1 MARRRNAPEVLNAW
15 PGYVDA
21 LSTLLMVIIFV
32 LLVFILAQAFQ
43 SVSLSGREQDLQRVT
58 RQVGQISN
66 LLAVERGHSA
76 ELQAAQGRLDQQLQ
90 AAGTDRDNLA
100 ATLQA
105 ARDAEARALA
115 ERDTVRTARDALAS
129 KIGEAQAQVDAARAR
144 DALLAAQLA
153 GAGLKSDQTT
163 QQAAATA
170 TQLAATRR
178 QLDEMGKQKADLDQT
193 VTADRATIQ
202 ARLSDLAAAAIAL
215 TDTRKLLAEM
225 QRLRD
230 AANATVQVDRA
241 TMAAQLSDVAKLTL
255 QLSDLTATRDKL
267 TRQVQDAAVRA
278 TTEAQRRRAVE
289 VTLATATADLAK
301 TERLLAEMQRQ
312 RDALDKTVQA
322 DRATLAIKL
331 SELAKLTQQNT
342 AETTRRQ
349 AVDASLTVAK
359 AELAQTQR
367 QLADV
372 QKQRDALDTTEKVDR
387 ATLTAKLSELARLN
401 QQLADAQAR
410 AQAEADQRGKVDTQ
424 LASANS
430 QDADLRAK
438 LGTIEQALKLSEGSG
453 QNKDV
458 QITNLN
464 SRLNSAL
471 AQKVEELQGYRSEFF
486 GRMREVMADR
496 PGIQVVGDR
505 FVFQSEVLFPSGS
518 ADLTS
523 AGQDQMATLAN
534 TLTDLAK
541 SIPADVPWVL
551 RVDGHAD
558 RQAVDRNGPFTDNLD
573 LSAKRAINV
582 IKLLAEDG
590 VPANRLAAVA
600 FGDTQPL
607 DAAATPEAYAKN
619 RRIEIRLTDR

>member
-1 MARRRNAPEVLNAW
+1 MARRRGAPEVLNAW

-43 SVSLSGREQDLQRVT
+43 SISLSGREQDLQRVT
-58 RQVGQISN
+58 RQVGQLSD
-66 LLAVERGHSA
+66 LLTVERGHSA
-76 ELQAAQGRLDQQLQ
+76 ELQASQTRLDQQLQ
-90 AAGTDRDNLA
+90 AAGTDRDSLA

-105 ARDAEARALA
+105 ARDAETRALA
-115 ERDTVRTARDALAS
+115 DRDSVRAARDTLAS
-129 KIGEAQAQVDAARAR
+129 RIGEAQAQVDAARAR

-170 TQLAATRR
+170 TQLVATRR
-178 QLDEMGKQKADLDQT
+178 QLDEMVKQKADLDQT

-202 ARLSDLAAAAIAL
+202 ARLSDLAAAATAL
-215 TDTRKLLAEM
+215 SDTRKLVEEM
-225 QRLRD
+225 QRQRD
-230 AANATVQVDRA
+230 ALNATVQVDRA

-255 QLSDLTATRDKL
+255 QLTDLTAARDKL
-267 TRQVQDAAVRA
+267 TRQVQDATVRA

-289 VTLATATADLAK
+289 VTLATATVDLAK
-301 TERLLAEMQRQ
+301 TERLVAEMQRQ

-322 DRATLAIKL
+322 DRTTMAVKL

-342 AETTRRQ
+342 AEVTRRQ
-349 AVDASLTVAK
+349 TVDASLTVAK

-367 QLADV
+367 QLADI
-372 QKQRDALDTTEKVDR
+372 QKQRDALDVSQKADR
-387 ATLTAKLSELARLN
+387 ATITAKLSDLAKLN
-401 QQLADAQAR
+401 QQLADAAAR
-410 AQAEADQRGKVDTQ
+410 AKAEADQRGKIDTQ
-424 LASANS
+424 LASAKS
-430 QDADLRAK
+430 QDADLQAK
-438 LGTIEQALKLSEGSG
+438 LGTIEQALRLSEGSA

-471 AQKVEELQGYRSEFF
+471 AQKVEELQGYRSEFY
-486 GRMREVMADR
+486 GRMRAVMANR
-496 PGIQVVGDR
+496 PGIEVVGDR

-523 AGQDQMATLAN
+523 AGQEQLATLAT
-534 TLTDLAK
+534 TLIDLAK
-541 SIPADVPWVL
+541 SIPPDVPWVL

-582 IKLLAEDG
+582 VKLLAEDG

-607 DAAATPEAYAKN
+607 DSAGTPEAFAKN

>member
-1 MARRRNAPEVLNAW
+1 MARRRGAPEVLNAW

-58 RQVGQISN
+58 RQVGQISD
-66 LLAVERGHSA
+66 LLAVERSHSA
-76 ELQAAQGRLDQQLQ
+76 ELQAAQVRLDQQLQ

-115 ERDTVRTARDALAS
+115 DRDAVRAARDTLAS
-129 KIGEAQAQVDAARAR
+129 QVGQAQAQVDAARAR

-153 GAGLKSDQTT
+153 GAGVKVDQTT

-170 TQLAATRR
+170 TQLAAMRR
-178 QLDEMGKQKADLDQT
+178 QLDEMVKQKAELDQT

-202 ARLSDLAAAAIAL
+202 ARLSDLAAASTAL
-215 TDTRKLLAEM
+215 SDTRKLFEEM
-225 QRLRD
+225 QKQRD
-230 AANATVQVDRA
+230 ALNATVQVDRA
-241 TMAAQLSDVAKLTL
+241 TMAAQLSDVAKLSL
-255 QLSDLTATRDKL
+255 QVTDLAALRDKL
-267 TRQVQDAAVRA
+267 TRQAQDATVRA

-289 VTLATATADLAK
+289 VTLATATTDLAK

-322 DRATLAIKL
+322 DRATMAIKL

-367 QLADV
+367 QLADI
-372 QKQRDALDTTEKVDR
+372 QKQRDALDTTEKTDR

-401 QQLADAQAR
+401 QQLADATAR
-410 AQAEADQRGKVDTQ
+410 AKAEADQRGAVDTQ
-424 LASANS
+424 LASAKGE
-430 QDADLRAK
+430 DADLRAK
-438 LGTIEQALKLSEGSG
+438 LGTIEQALKLSEGSA
-453 QNKDV
+453 QSKDV
-458 QITNLN
+458 QITDLN
-464 SRLNSAL
+464 GKLNSAL

-486 GRMREVMADR
+486 GRMREVLANR
-496 PGIQVVGDR
+496 PGISVVGDR

-523 AGQDQMATLAN
+523 AGQDQMAALASTLN
-534 TLTDLAK
+534 ELAK

-582 IKLLAEDG
+582 VKLLADDG

-607 DAAATPEAYAKN
+607 DPAATPEAYAKN